1 MGKLLE
7 VIRRLAV
14 ALVWLFGGGFA
25 FLAFGEYYE
34 GNYKGE
40 RDPTELYVLFGVLVA
55 TFIVHKVINWILLKD
70 EKNAPPENQ

>member
-14 ALVWLFGGGFA
+14 SVVYVVGLFFGGGSLYTLWNENFIQA
-25 FLAFGEYYE
+25 LSVSALIGCA
-34 GNYKGE
+34 
-40 RDPTELYVLFGVLVA
+40 TYVLHQL
-55 TFIVHKVINWILLKD
+55 INWILLKD